1 MAVAVKTS
9 DGKNFVEAL
18 DCRPVRAGTDWIL
31 EYLTAINPRYVIV
44 DGANGQQMLKDDMKD
59 ARMRQEPIFP
69 KVSEVITANA
79 LFEQGVFKQT
89 ICHTDQPSLTQAVS
103 NCERRAI
110 GSHGGFGYKALKE
123 GIEIS
128 VLDAVILAHWKC
140 AESKEKKKQRARY

>member
-1 MAVAVKTS
+1 
-9 DGKNFVEAL
+9 
-18 DCRPVRAGTDWIL
+18 
-31 EYLTAINPRYVIV
+31 
-44 DGANGQQMLKDDMKD
+44 MKD

-128 VLDAVILAHWKC
+128 EQGVFKQTICHTDQPSLTQAVSNCERRAIGSHGGFGYKALKEGIEISVLDAVILAHWKC